1 MEVGRPYS
9 VRPTGPS
16 DIRRIEGGIFN
27 WGADMTYEHNAFEM
41 GLDRLVAFGLA
52 DDVCISIAAYR
63 RIKAAGVSRRIVGVE
78 LDGEAFPELNN
89 VKWPAG
95 AASGGTSVGLVT
107 SAIYSP
113 RLERNIGFCWLPA
126 ELTAEGTG
134 LQVET
139 EWGTRT
145 ATVVPM
151 PFVDPE
157 KRIPVS

>member
-1 MEVGRPYS
+1 
-9 VRPTGPS
+9 
-16 DIRRIEGGIFN
+16 
-27 WGADMTYEHNAFEM
+27 
-41 GLDRLVAFGLA
+41 
-52 DDVCISIAAYR
+52 
-63 RIKAAGVSRRIVGVE
+63 
-78 LDGEAFPELNN
+78 
-89 VKWPAG
+89 
-95 AASGGTSVGLVT
+95 VGLVT

-126 ELTAEGTG
+126 EHTAEGTG

-157 KRIPVS
+157 KRIPIG